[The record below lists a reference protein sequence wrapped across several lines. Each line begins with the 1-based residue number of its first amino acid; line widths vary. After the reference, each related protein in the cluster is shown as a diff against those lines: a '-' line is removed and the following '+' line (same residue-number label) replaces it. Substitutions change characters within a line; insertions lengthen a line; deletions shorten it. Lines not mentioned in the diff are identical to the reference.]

1 MGGGQESYQAAVS
14 WGNIE
19 SVLTAF
25 LQRKTLHCS
34 SQQLCQIFYGATDL
48 PWQWMVILIL
58 AVLLP
63 GRRDRGGGRYIN
75 LKIVVI
81 GSNLMTSQNL
91 KNLLAQAVGVPVVW
105 HSGSRLANISG
116 HYFYQA

>member
-1 MGGGQESYQAAVS
+1 MGAGQESYQAAVS

-25 LQRKTLHCS
+25 LQRKTLHCL

-63 GRRDRGGGRYIN
+63 DRRDRGGGRYRKWKN
-75 LKIVVI
+75 EPAMSTLNKAF
-81 GSNLMTSQNL
+81 SNL
-91 KNLLAQAVGVPVVW
+91 KNKELGETSLLIHGK
-105 HSGSRLANISG
+105 SISP
-116 HYFYQA
+116 F